1 MLYDNSYEKGVLVL
15 STVLIGASVLG
26 NL

>member
-1 MLYDNSYEKGVLVL
+1 MLYDNSYEKGALVL
-15 STVLIGASVLG
+15 ATVLIGASVLG

>member
-1 MLYDNSYEKGVLVL
+1 MLYDNSYEKGTLVL
-15 STVLIGASVLG
+15 ATILIGASVLG

>member
-1 MLYDNSYEKGVLVL
+1 MLYDNSYEKGTLVL
-15 STVLIGASVLG
+15 ATVLIGASVLG